1 MKKTILSATLVIILT
16 AGVSANTHASLASN
30 ATLLIGPQSTRCYL
44 DLGVPGACEVA
55 EIPDANY
62 WGIDTDPY
70 DGVAVIE
77 EFDLVAI
84 EAGANGGIV
93 LGSVQEPGDID
104 AEWEWFGALGS
115 HTQAG
120 TLSIASD
127 DGAGNVTLDMTGWNI
142 VWNGGDINL
151 DWRDTHYSTITCG
164 NTCEN
169 GDTFTLDYDNFYLAA
184 GGFPSL
190 ELYTLHLSG
199 TISAVP
205 VPSAVWLFSSGLI
218 GLMGLA
224 RRKAS

>member
-30 ATLLIGPQSTRCYL
+30 ATLLIGPQTTHCSYG
-44 DLGVPGACEVA
+44 LGVPGACTIS

-62 WGIDTDPY
+62 WGIDVDA
-70 DGVAVIE
+70 DGVNVINE
-77 EFDLVAI
+77 TDLVAI
-84 EAGANGGIV
+84 EAGTDGGIV

-169 GDTFTLDYDNFYLAA
+169 GDTFILDYDNFYLAA

-205 VPSAVWLFSSGLI
+205 APAAVWLFGSGLI
-218 GLMGLA
+218 GLIGLA
-224 RRKAS
+224 RRKKV